1 MKTEKLKLNLAIL
14 LPESPDEHDACI
26 DRLTSTL
33 SSKAGIEKVH
43 IERQAQKMKLCI
55 HFDPD
60 SISLSRVE
68 QIVSAE
74 GAELTE
80 RFGHIVFD
88 ITPPRHARHVDSIK
102 QQLQSIQGV
111 LSSRVAGTGK
121 VILEFDRKKVSDAQL
136 RIEIGKLVDFA
147 SEPSFSDDPEHTDD
161 HEHGHDHKGTH
172 DDHKDHN
179 HGEGGHNH
187 FSFGLGERAE
197 IIFSITSA
205 AMLGIGFGIE
215 KLAEVQAWVP
225 TAFYIA
231 AYFFGGFFTVI
242 EAIENLKRKRFEIDT
257 LMLVAAIG
265 AAALGEWAE
274 GALLLVLFSLGHAL
288 EHYAMGRA
296 KKAIE
301 ALADL
306 APKSAQVFRG
316 AEIVEVDVS
325 QIKIGDRVS
334 VRSNERLPVDGYVV
348 KGISSV
354 NQAPVT
360 GESIPVDKFPVK
372 DFLLAEK
379 SPNKIAA
386 ENRVFTGTINGSGAL
401 EIIATKLSSES
412 TLARIVKLVS
422 EAQAEASPTE
432 QFTKKIERYFVPTIL
447 ALAVLLPFAF
457 LIINEPFSASF
468 YRAMAVLVAASPC
481 ALAISTPSAVL
492 SGIAR
497 AGRSGVLIKS
507 GAALENL
514 GNLTA
519 IAFDKTGTLTEG
531 KPVVTDVITLNETS
545 ESDLLKFAAAVER
558 SSDHPLAKAIL
569 SYAENKLQGPV
580 PEATDVQS
588 LTGKGIQAKVAGKE
602 ILVAKPSVFMD
613 KFGTT
618 LSAPVKKLQQEG
630 RTLIVVATN
639 DQVLGIFGVMDKPRE
654 TSKAALRSLADSGIK
669 KSIMLSGDH
678 QTVAWSIAKQI
689 GLTDAF
695 GDLMPDDKVIAIK
708 KLRKEYGMVAMV
720 GDGVNDAPAMA
731 SATVGIAM
739 GAAGSDVALETAD
752 IALMTDDLNQLAFS
766 VRMSRQASRIIKQN
780 LWVSLGVVVFL
791 LPATIFG
798 LGIGAAVAFHEGS
811 TLIVVFNALRLLLYK
826 DKLAQPEIKV
836 INQ

>member
-1 MKTEKLKLNLAIL
+1 MKTEKLKLNLDIV
-14 LPESPDEHDACI
+14 LPKSPDEHDACI
-26 DRLTSTL
+26 DRLISTL
-33 SSKAGIEKVH
+33 SYKAGVEKAH
-43 IERQAQKMKLCI
+43 IEQQEQKMKLCI

-60 SISLSRVE
+60 LISLSRLE
-68 QIVSAE
+68 QIVNAE
-74 GAELTE
+74 GAKLTE
-80 RFGHIVFD
+80 RFGHSVFD
-88 ITPPRHARHVDSIK
+88 INPPRHARHVDSIK
-102 QQLQSIQGV
+102 QQLQAVRGV

-121 VILEFDRKKVSDAQL
+121 VILEFDRKMVSDAQL
-136 RIEIGKLVDFA
+136 KMEIGRLVDFI
-147 SEPSFSDDPEHTDD
+147 SEPSFSDD
-161 HEHGHDHKGTH
+161 HEHEDGHCNHKN
-172 DDHKDHN
+172 HN
-179 HGEGGHNH
+179 HDEGSHNH

-205 AMLGIGFGIE
+205 LTLGIGFGIE
-215 KLAEVQAWVP
+215 KLAGAQPWVP

-242 EAIENLKRKRFEIDT
+242 EAIENLKRKKFEIDT

-265 AAALGEWAE
+265 AAILGEWAE

-301 ALADL
+301 ALANL
-306 APKSAQVFRG
+306 APKSARVFRG
-316 AEIVEVDVS
+316 SEIVEIDVS
-325 QIKIGDRVS
+325 QIKIGDRIA
-334 VRSNERLPVDGYVV
+334 VRPNERLPVDGYVA
-348 KGISSV
+348 KGTSSI

-372 DFLLAEK
+372 DFSFAEK
-379 SPNKIAA
+379 NPNKISA
-386 ENRVFTGTINGSGAL
+386 ESRVFTGTINGSGAL
-401 EIIATKLSSES
+401 EVVATKISSES

-432 QFTKKIERYFVPTIL
+432 QFTKKIERYFVPAIL
-447 ALAVLLPFAF
+447 VLAVLLPFAF
-457 LIINEPFSASF
+457 LVIDETFSASF

-531 KPVVTDVITLNETS
+531 KPVVTDVITLNNTS

-569 SYAENKLQGPV
+569 TYAESRLQAPA
-580 PEATDVQS
+580 PEAIDVQS
-588 LTGKGIQAKVAGKE
+588 LTGKGIQARVAGID
-602 ILVAKPSVFMD
+602 ILVAKPSIFMD
-613 KFGTT
+613 KFGST

-639 DQVLGIFGVMDKPRE
+639 DQVLGLFGVMDKPRE
-654 TSKAALRSLADSGIK
+654 TSKAALLSLTDSGIK

-695 GDLMPDDKVIAIK
+695 GDLMPDDKVTAIK
-708 KLRKEYGMVAMV
+708 RLREEYGMVAMV

-780 LWVSLGVVVFL
+780 LWVSLGVVAFL

-826 DKLAQPEIKV
+826 DKLAQLEIRAA
-836 INQ
+836 NQ